1 MTRQGAWLLAAV
13 AFGLLGYALGLRAQA
28 APPRPPSHLE
38 VLSHD
43 LELRPEQKAA
53 IGALLAR
60 QDRDLQAL
68 VEQAR
73 TELANPT
80 ASRLQQ
86 TEDDMLALLDAPQR
100 ERYLNLAAAPGADA
114 R

>member
-1 MTRQGAWLLAAV
+1 MLIAV
-13 AFGLLGYALGLRAQA
+13 AFGLAGYAAGLSADTSPA
-28 APPRPPSHLE
+28 RPPSHLKL
-38 VLSHD
+38 LSRD

-53 IGALLAR
+53 IGSLLAR

-73 TELANPT
+73 AELADPT

-86 TEDDMLALLDAPQR
+86 TEDDMLALLDAQQR
-100 ERYLNLAAAPGADA
+100 ERYLSLAAAPGADA